1 MKLYY
6 ILFLLFIIGCVDE
19 SQKSTINLDVKGLK
33 KGTLVLKK
41 LSDSSFVKLDS
52 FIVSSGD
59 KINFSVLLDEPEM
72 LFIDLKLNEGSDVK
86 TLNFFAEKS
95 KIDIV
100 TNLENFG
107 YELVV
112 KGSKNDSIYRNYIS
126 LNKKFN
132 DQKLDLFKRSFEK
145 SKSNDLDSLK
155 IIEDLVVNI
164 NKRQFLHNA
173 NFAVRNSEFE
183 LSPYIALTDLYE
195 SKKILD
201 TVYKSLSARIKNS
214 KYAKQLKS
222 IID

>member
-52 FIVSSGD
+52 FIVNSGD
-59 KINFSVLLDEPEM
+59 KINFSVLLDQPEM
-72 LFIDLKLNEGSDVK
+72 LFIDLKLNEGSDIK

-214 KYAKQLKS
+214 KYAEQLKS

>member
-6 ILFLLFIIGCVDE
+6 ILFLLFIGCVDE

-52 FIVSSGD
+52 FIVNSGD
-59 KINFSVLLDEPEM
+59 KINFSVLLDQPEM
-72 LFIDLKLNEGSDVK
+72 LFIDLKLNEGSEIK

-95 KIDIV
+95 KMDIV

>member
-41 LSDSSFVKLDS
+41 LSDSSFVMLDS
-52 FIVSSGD
+52 FIVNSGG
-59 KINFSVLLDEPEM
+59 KINFSLLLDQPEM
-72 LFIDLKLNEGSDVK
+72 LFIDLKLNEGSDIK

-95 KIDIV
+95 KMDIV

-145 SKSNDLDSLK
+145 SKSNDIDSLK

-183 LSPYIALTDLYE
+183 LSPYIAVTDLYE

>member
-6 ILFLLFIIGCVDE
+6 ILFLLFIIGCVDN

-52 FIVSSGD
+52 FIVNSGD
-59 KINFSVLLDEPEM
+59 KINFSVLLDQPEM
-72 LFIDLKLNEGSDVK
+72 LFIDLKLNEGSDIK

-95 KIDIV
+95 KMDIV

-201 TVYKSLSARIKNS
+201 TIYKSLSARIKNS

>member
-41 LSDSSFVKLDS
+41 INDSSFVKLDS
-52 FIVSSGD
+52 FIVNSGD
-59 KINFSVLLDEPEM
+59 KINFSVLLDQPEM
-72 LFIDLKLNEGSDVK
+72 LFIDLKLNEGSDIK

-95 KIDIV
+95 KMDIV

>member
-52 FIVSSGD
+52 FIVNSGD
-59 KINFSVLLDEPEM
+59 KINFSVLLDQPEM
-72 LFIDLKLNEGSDVK
+72 LFIDLKLNEGSDIK

-95 KIDIV
+95 KMDIV

-201 TVYKSLSARIKNS
+201 TIYKSLSARIKNS

>member
-52 FIVSSGD
+52 FIVNSGD
-59 KINFSVLLDEPEM
+59 KINFSVLLDQPEM
-72 LFIDLKLNEGSDVK
+72 LFIDLKLNEGSEIK

-95 KIDIV
+95 KMDIV

-183 LSPYIALTDLYE
+183 LSPYIAVTDLYE

>member
-59 KINFSVLLDEPEM
+59 KINLSVLLDEPEM
-72 LFIDLKLNEGSDVK
+72 LFIDLKLNEGSEIK

-107 YELVV
+107 YELFV

-195 SKKILD
+195 SKIILD

-214 KYAKQLKS
+214 KYAKKLKS

>member
-6 ILFLLFIIGCVDE
+6 ILFLLFIIGCVDN

-52 FIVSSGD
+52 FIVNSGD
-59 KINFSVLLDEPEM
+59 KINFSVLLDQPEM
-72 LFIDLKLNEGSDVK
+72 LFIDLKLNEGSDIK

-95 KIDIV
+95 KMDIV

-201 TVYKSLSARIKNS
+201 TVYKSLSIRIRNS
-214 KYAKQLKS
+214 KYAKKLKS

>member
-52 FIVSSGD
+52 FIVNSGD
-59 KINFSVLLDEPEM
+59 KINFSVLLDQPEM
-72 LFIDLKLNEGSDVK
+72 LFIDLKLNEGSDIK

-95 KIDIV
+95 KMDIV
-100 TNLENFG
+100 TTLENFG

-195 SKKILD
+195 SKIILD

-214 KYAKQLKS
+214 KYAKKLKS

>member
-52 FIVSSGD
+52 FIVNSGD
-59 KINFSVLLDEPEM
+59 KINFSVLLDQPEM
-72 LFIDLKLNEGSDVK
+72 LFIDLKLNEGSDIK

-95 KIDIV
+95 KMNII

>member
-52 FIVSSGD
+52 FIVNSGD
-59 KINFSVLLDEPEM
+59 KINFSVLLDQPEM
-72 LFIDLKLNEGSDVK
+72 LFIDLKLNEGSDIK

-95 KIDIV
+95 KMDIV

-145 SKSNDLDSLK
+145 SRSNDLDSLK

-201 TVYKSLSARIKNS
+201 TVYKSLSIRIKNS
-214 KYAKQLKS
+214 KYAKKLKS

>member
-52 FIVSSGD
+52 FIVNSGD
-59 KINFSVLLDEPEM
+59 KINFSVLLDQPEM
-72 LFIDLKLNEGSDVK
+72 LYIDLKLNEGSDIK

-155 IIEDLVVNI
+155 IIEELVVNI

-201 TVYKSLSARIKNS
+201 TVYKSLSTRIKNS
-214 KYAKQLKS
+214 KYAKKLKS

>member
-52 FIVSSGD
+52 FIVNSGD
-59 KINFSVLLDEPEM
+59 KINFSVLLDQPEM
-72 LFIDLKLNEGSDVK
+72 LFIDLKLNEGSDIK
-86 TLNFFAEKS
+86 TLNFFAEKY
-95 KIDIV
+95 KIDII

-201 TVYKSLSARIKNS
+201 TVYKSLSTRIKNS
-214 KYAKQLKS
+214 KYAKKLKS

>member
-52 FIVSSGD
+52 FIVNSGD
-59 KINFSVLLDEPEM
+59 KINFSVLLDQPEM
-72 LFIDLKLNEGSDVK
+72 LFIDLKLNEGSDIK

-95 KIDIV
+95 KMDIV

-155 IIEDLVVNI
+155 IIEDLVINI

>member
-1 MKLYY
+1 MKLYC

-41 LSDSSFVKLDS
+41 LSDSSFVMLDS
-52 FIVSSGD
+52 FIVNSGG

-72 LFIDLKLNEGSDVK
+72 LFIDLKLNEGSEIK

-95 KIDIV
+95 KIDVV

-145 SKSNDLDSLK
+145 SKSNDIDSLK
-155 IIEDLVVNI
+155 IIEYLVVNI

-201 TVYKSLSARIKNS
+201 TVYESLSIRIKNS

>member
-41 LSDSSFVKLDS
+41 LNDSSFVKLDS
-52 FIVSSGD
+52 FIVNSGD
-59 KINFSVLLDEPEM
+59 KINFSVLLDQPEM
-72 LFIDLKLNEGSDVK
+72 LFIDLKLNEGSDIK

-95 KIDIV
+95 KMDIV

-173 NFAVRNSEFE
+173 NFAVRSSEFE
-183 LSPYIALTDLYE
+183 ISPYIALTDLYE

-201 TVYKSLSARIKNS
+201 TVYQSLSARIKNS

>member
-6 ILFLLFIIGCVDE
+6 IVFLLFIIGCADE
-19 SQKSTINLDVKGLK
+19 SQKSTINLDIKGLK

-52 FIVSSGD
+52 FIVNSGD
-59 KINFSVLLDEPEM
+59 KINFSVLLDQPEM
-72 LFIDLKLNEGSDVK
+72 LFIDLKLNEGSDIK

-107 YELVV
+107 YELIV

-132 DQKLDLFKRSFEK
+132 DQKLDLLKKSFEK

-155 IIEDLVVNI
+155 IIENLLINI
-164 NKRQFLHNA
+164 NRRQILHNA
-173 NFAVRNSEFE
+173 NFAVRNSDFE
-183 LSPYIALTDLYE
+183 LAPYIAITDLYK

-201 TVYKSLSARIKNS
+201 TVYKSLNIGIKNS
-214 KYAKQLKS
+214 KYAKQIKS

>member
-6 ILFLLFIIGCVDE
+6 ILFLLFIIGCIDE

-52 FIVSSGD
+52 FIVNSGD
-59 KINFSVLLDEPEM
+59 KINFSVLLDQPEM
-72 LFIDLKLNEGSDVK
+72 LFIDLKLNEGSDIK

-95 KIDIV
+95 KMDIV

>member
-52 FIVSSGD
+52 FIVNSGD
-59 KINFSVLLDEPEM
+59 KINFSVLLDQPEM
-72 LFIDLKLNEGSDVK
+72 LFIDLKLNEGSDIK

-95 KIDIV
+95 KMDIV

-173 NFAVRNSEFE
+173 NFAVRSSEFE
-183 LSPYIALTDLYE
+183 ISPYIALTDLYE

-201 TVYKSLSARIKNS
+201 TVYKSLSIRIRNS
-214 KYAKQLKS
+214 KYAKKLKS

>member
-33 KGTLVLKK
+33 KGILVLKK

-145 SKSNDLDSLK
+145 SRSNDLDSLK

-201 TVYKSLSARIKNS
+201 TVYKSLSIRIKNS
-214 KYAKQLKS
+214 KYAKKLKS

>member
-52 FIVSSGD
+52 FIVNSGD
-59 KINFSVLLDEPEM
+59 KINFSVLLDQPEM
-72 LFIDLKLNEGSDVK
+72 LFIDLKLNEGSDIK

-173 NFAVRNSEFE
+173 NFAVRSSEFE
-183 LSPYIALTDLYE
+183 ISPYIALTDLYE

>member
-41 LSDSSFVKLDS
+41 VSDSSFVKLDS
-52 FIVSSGD
+52 FIVNSGD
-59 KINFSVLLDEPEM
+59 KINFSVLLDQPEM
-72 LFIDLKLNEGSDVK
+72 LFIDLKLNEGSEIK

-95 KIDIV
+95 KMYIV

-201 TVYKSLSARIKNS
+201 TVYKSLSTRIKNS
-214 KYAKQLKS
+214 KYAKKLKS

>member
-41 LSDSSFVKLDS
+41 LNDSSFVKLDS
-52 FIVSSGD
+52 FIVNSGD
-59 KINFSVLLDEPEM
+59 KINFSVLLDQPEM
-72 LFIDLKLNEGSDVK
+72 LFIDLKLNEGSDIK

-95 KIDIV
+95 KMDIV

-183 LSPYIALTDLYE
+183 LSPYIAVTDLYE

>member
-1 MKLYY
+1 MKYYY

-41 LSDSSFVKLDS
+41 LNDSSFVKLDS
-52 FIVSSGD
+52 FIVNSGD
-59 KINFSVLLDEPEM
+59 KINFSVLLDQPEM
-72 LFIDLKLNEGSDVK
+72 LFIDLKLNEGSDIK

-95 KIDIV
+95 KMDIV

-107 YELVV
+107 YELIV

-145 SKSNDLDSLK
+145 SISNDLDSLK

-195 SKKILD
+195 SKKMLD
-201 TVYKSLSARIKNS
+201 TVYKSLSAKIKNS

>member
-19 SQKSTINLDVKGLK
+19 SQKSTISVDVKGLK

-52 FIVSSGD
+52 FIVNSGD
-59 KINFSVLLDEPEM
+59 KINFSVLLDQPEM
-72 LFIDLKLNEGSDVK
+72 LFIDLKLNEGSDIK

-95 KIDIV
+95 KMDIV

-201 TVYKSLSARIKNS
+201 TIYKSLSARIKNS

>member
-6 ILFLLFIIGCVDE
+6 ILFLLFIIGCVDN

-52 FIVSSGD
+52 FIVNSGD
-59 KINFSVLLDEPEM
+59 KINFSVLLDQPEM
-72 LFIDLKLNEGSDVK
+72 LFIDLKLNEGSDIK

-95 KIDIV
+95 KMDIV

-112 KGSKNDSIYRNYIS
+112 KGSKNDSIYRNYIL

-132 DQKLDLFKRSFEK
+132 
-145 SKSNDLDSLK
+145 
-155 IIEDLVVNI
+155 
-164 NKRQFLHNA
+164 
-173 NFAVRNSEFE
+173 
-183 LSPYIALTDLYE
+183 
-195 SKKILD
+195 
-201 TVYKSLSARIKNS
+201 
-214 KYAKQLKS
+214 
-222 IID
+222 

>member
-52 FIVSSGD
+52 FIVNSGD
-59 KINFSVLLDEPEM
+59 KINFSVLLDQPEM
-72 LFIDLKLNEGSDVK
+72 LFIDLKLNEGSDIK

-95 KIDIV
+95 KMDIV

-201 TVYKSLSARIKNS
+201 TVYKSLSTRIKNS

>member
-52 FIVSSGD
+52 FIVNSGD
-59 KINFSVLLDEPEM
+59 KINFSVLLDQPEM
-72 LFIDLKLNEGSDVK
+72 LFIDLKLNEGSDIK

-95 KIDIV
+95 KMYIV

-214 KYAKQLKS
+214 KYAKKLKS

>member
-33 KGTLVLKK
+33 KGILVLKK

-201 TVYKSLSARIKNS
+201 TVYKSLSIRIKNS
-214 KYAKQLKS
+214 KYAKKLKS

>member
-52 FIVSSGD
+52 FIVNSGD
-59 KINFSVLLDEPEM
+59 KINFSVLLDQPEM
-72 LFIDLKLNEGSDVK
+72 LFIDLKLNEGSDIK

-95 KIDIV
+95 KMDIV

-132 DQKLDLFKRSFEK
+132 DQKLDLFKRSFEL

>member
-52 FIVSSGD
+52 FIVNSGD
-59 KINFSVLLDEPEM
+59 KINFSVLLDQPEM
-72 LFIDLKLNEGSDVK
+72 LFIDLKLNEGSDIK

-95 KIDIV
+95 KMDIV

-107 YELVV
+107 YELIV

-201 TVYKSLSARIKNS
+201 TVYKSLSTRIRNS
-214 KYAKQLKS
+214 KYAKKLKS

>member
-6 ILFLLFIIGCVDE
+6 ILFLMFIIGCVDE

-52 FIVSSGD
+52 FIVNSGD
-59 KINFSVLLDEPEM
+59 KINFSVLLDQPEM
-72 LFIDLKLNEGSDVK
+72 LFIDLKLNEGSDIK

-95 KIDIV
+95 KMDIV

>member
-52 FIVSSGD
+52 FIVNSGD
-59 KINFSVLLDEPEM
+59 KINFSVLLDQPEM
-72 LFIDLKLNEGSDVK
+72 LFIDLKLNEGSDIK

-95 KIDIV
+95 KMDIV

-183 LSPYIALTDLYE
+183 LSPYIAISDLYE

>member
-41 LSDSSFVKLDS
+41 LNDSSFVKLDS
-52 FIVSSGD
+52 FIVNSGD
-59 KINFSVLLDEPEM
+59 KINFSVLLDQPEM
-72 LFIDLKLNEGSDVK
+72 LFIDLKLNEGSDIK

-95 KIDIV
+95 KMDIV

-155 IIEDLVVNI
+155 IIEDLVINI

>member
-52 FIVSSGD
+52 FIVNSGD
-59 KINFSVLLDEPEM
+59 KINFSVLLDQPEM
-72 LFIDLKLNEGSDVK
+72 LFIDLKLNEGSDIK

>member
-52 FIVSSGD
+52 FIVNSGD
-59 KINFSVLLDEPEM
+59 KINFSVLLDQPEM
-72 LFIDLKLNEGSDVK
+72 LFIDLKLNEGSDIK

-201 TVYKSLSARIKNS
+201 TVYKSLSTRIKNS
-214 KYAKQLKS
+214 KYAKKLKS

>member
-72 LFIDLKLNEGSDVK
+72 LFIDLKLNEGSEIK

-214 KYAKQLKS
+214 KYAKKLKS